1 MCFLSFGLAGIGAS
15 LSPTH
20 PQGVFVGIAPVTLI
34 LYRAPRFHFSDCCG
48 LTALRNGIIS
58 RKGDTVMPMVEQKF
72 DREKHVYRDQDLAE
86 LLRKAVQFFNGT
98 PVMALPLGVKD
109 AKVVL
114 GRDAM
119 DAVRDFNGLGVA
131 LLPNVDETRKS
142 AVYALY
148 CRGTILRHGEAED
161 VNDCSYSVPFYIGK
175 SMQRSSS
182 IFDTMSVCDQLNAIS
197 LAIPHD
203 REVAIRCV
211 ADLGQADLNSLYVAL
226 KRIYRPVMNSQN
238 RYS

>member
-1 MCFLSFGLAGIGAS
+1 
-15 LSPTH
+15 
-20 PQGVFVGIAPVTLI
+20 
-34 LYRAPRFHFSDCCG
+34 
-48 LTALRNGIIS
+48 
-58 RKGDTVMPMVEQKF
+58 MPMVEQKF

-109 AKVVL
+109 AKVML

-161 VNDCSYSVPFYIGK
+161 VMIV
-175 SMQRSSS
+175 
-182 IFDTMSVCDQLNAIS
+182 
-197 LAIPHD
+197 H
-203 REVAIRCV
+203 IRCHFTL
-211 ADLGQADLNSLYVAL
+211 A
-226 KRIYRPVMNSQN
+226 SQCN
-238 RYS
+238 AVHPFLIRCLSVIN